1 MRNKFNWIAGSLV
14 YSLGLIFVPG
24 LILILGD
31 FLIEILKKISQ
42 ATMNFGDLPW
52 VIKILILILV
62 GVCIQWRRPLYT
74 NDHTNESLKY
84 KNYRERFRRMT
95 DEELL
100 KTYRDDKRKPG
111 WTNSRSY
118 FYAGLNDEFEKRN
131 IKKPL

>member
-24 LILILGD
+24 LILIL
-31 FLIEILKKISQ
+31 
-42 ATMNFGDLPW
+42 GDLPW